1 MRTTLLAMAMAMAK
15 ALAMEMALA
24 MAMAMALANKINIL
38 TLTKGNKPAMERIKK
53 RIAAGVPVFV
63 KQIDIN
69 GKVVL
74 FPEAE

>member
-1 MRTTLLAMAMAMAK
+1 
-15 ALAMEMALA
+15 
-24 MAMAMALANKINIL
+24 
-38 TLTKGNKPAMERIKK
+38 MERIKK